1 MHSLVEL
8 MSDWDT
14 KHIADRREDIS
25 RWPLSSHT
33 FNVCSLASHLLRK
46 LIFWSIVAPPFM
58 PMS

>member
-33 FNVCSLASHLLRK
+33 FNVCSLAIH
-46 LIFWSIVAPPFM
+46 FAA
-58 PMS
+58 